1 MTTWWSSRQGFVF
14 LLAAFVA
21 TGFALS
27 AVQAS
32 NMSVKM
38 SMATDIGIAT
48 DMGMSS
54 DGDCAAC
61 SAGSDDHGNPM
72 YCPPVCITPI
82 LAVLPQDL
90 AVATNVQRLQPF
102 LSPLALL
109 HGRSSLPDPYPP
121 RPSDLA

>member
-1 MTTWWSSRQGFVF
+1 MTTRWSSRQVFAF
-14 LLAAFVA
+14 LLAIVVT

-38 SMATDIGIAT
+38 SMATD
-48 DMGMSS
+48 MGMGS

-61 SAGSDDHGNPM
+61 PAGSDDHGNPT
-72 YCPPVCITPI
+72 YCPPVCIAPI

-90 AVATNVQRLQPF
+90 AVATNVQRLQTF

-109 HGRSSLPDPYPP
+109 RGRSSLPDPYPP